1 MIVILFTGGTISMK
15 FDAAQGGAV
24 PTLSGEEIVTA
35 TRGLTD
41 VAPLEVEQWG
51 RYPGPHMTVERMWAL
66 RNRII
71 VLMGYGNLSITTRA
85 LEEMGERI
93 SKYLS
98 TQLAINTSFGL
109 LVAIALALI
118 GLPYAFLWGFLAA
131 LLIFVPVIGFWL
143 AAGEVLRGIF
153 LIFLRVLH
161 ALFLP
166 QVGLGLRHRSEHFL
180 EPLILRCAWRLDLV
194 HDFAHLDD

>member
-66 RNRII
+66 RNRIADEVRKAHRRPVEDGEDI
-71 VLMGYGNLSITTRA
+71 DAHPDAGPSPLEEAVGREAVEAYERA
-85 LEEMGERI
+85 LESLGDTEREAIIARVEMGM
-93 SKYLS
+93 SY
-98 TQLAINTSFGL
+98 G
-109 LVAIALALI
+109 ALA
-118 GLPYAFLWGFLAA
+118 GALAKPSPDAARMTVSRA
-131 LLIFVPVIGFWL
+131 LLRL
-143 AAGEVLRGIF
+143 AEEMSREQI
-153 LIFLRVLH
+153 
-161 ALFLP
+161 
-166 QVGLGLRHRSEHFL
+166 
-180 EPLILRCAWRLDLV
+180 
-194 HDFAHLDD
+194 